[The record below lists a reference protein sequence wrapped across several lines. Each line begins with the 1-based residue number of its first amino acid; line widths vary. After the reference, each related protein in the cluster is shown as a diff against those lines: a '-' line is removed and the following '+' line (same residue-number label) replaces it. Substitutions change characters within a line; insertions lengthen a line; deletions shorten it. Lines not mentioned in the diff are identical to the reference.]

1 LRTSTSNIDL
11 CGTIIT
17 MLSLLMTMLERAID
31 ENTEMATDEKKV
43 LPKKIGTN
51 NSLSR
56 VLDNDE
62 M

>member
-1 LRTSTSNIDL
+1 
-11 CGTIIT
+11 